1 MPEKKH
7 RNPFEEHI
15 NSETFDVSN
24 LENAPQV
31 NPMDL
36 EMQAFFD
43 SLPRPLNYELWDT
56 ELDER
61 QRMLSAYLTTE
72 IVERVLREQYA
83 DELEE
88 FSDEQLIDILMVPVT
103 LAMLAEEHLH
113 EKPQPPKSEEAE
125 VHLSALSHP
134 NYGDED
140 MPEFDFVALKE
151 MLRKWYNNIR
161 NFFTRLFR
169 KK

>member
-24 LENAPQV
+24 LENAPQAH
-31 NPMDL
+31 PMDL

-43 SLPRPLNYELWDT
+43 SLPGPLNYELWDT
-56 ELDER
+56 ELDDR
-61 QRMLSAYLTTE
+61 QRMLSMYLTTE
-72 IVERVLREQYA
+72 IVERVLRVHYA

-103 LAMLAEEHLH
+103 LAMLAEERLH
-113 EKPQPPKSEEAE
+113 EKPQVPEPEKAE
-125 VHLSALSHP
+125 TNVLAMNHP
-134 NYGDED
+134 NFED
-140 MPEFDFVALKE
+140 APEFDFAALKE
-151 MLRKWYNNIR
+151 MLRLWYQR
-161 NFFTRLFR
+161 TRDFFMRLFR